1 MIPTMRESLRRL
13 NSLPLDI
20 KLIRE
25 KDNIGFNQLARTLGV
40 STTEIWYWQKGKKK
54 PRDPFILL
62 CIITWADKI
71 RAREQKE
78 QSVV

>member
-1 MIPTMRESLRRL
+1 MIPTMKESLRRL
-13 NSLPLDI
+13 NSLHLDI

-25 KDNIGFNQLARTLGV
+25 KDNIGLSQLARTLG
-40 STTEIWYWQKGKKK
+40 IDKKALWLWQKGKMA

-78 QSVV
+78 QSAV